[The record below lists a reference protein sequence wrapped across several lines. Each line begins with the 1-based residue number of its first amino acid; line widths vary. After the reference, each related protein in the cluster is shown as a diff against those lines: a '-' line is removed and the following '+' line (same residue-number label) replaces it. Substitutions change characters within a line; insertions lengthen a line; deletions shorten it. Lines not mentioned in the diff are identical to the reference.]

1 MRRIAAVL
9 ALGIVFLVLGVVPAV
24 AGGPNNLVSAQ
35 STAEGTDAAKSVVRT
50 NVLASPTGTDELGS
64 RNVAEA
70 FSHDCTGCR
79 AVAVAFQAVLA
90 TGTPHTVRPENMAVA
105 VNLRCS
111 GCASFAFAF
120 QYVVTTGGPA
130 HLRPEGEQAVEQIR
144 QKIDAAA
151 NSDLPFDQL
160 NARLEDLMARFQKAI
175 DDNIMHTGSG
185 PPEATAHEQVDR
197 APAA

>member
-79 AVAVAFQAVLA
+79 AVAVAFQAAARASPSPSNTLSPPA
-90 TGTPHTVRPENMAVA
+90 DRRT
-105 VNLRCS
+105 S
-111 GCASFAFAF
+111 G
-120 QYVVTTGGPA
+120 
-130 HLRPEGEQAVEQIR
+130 PEGEQAVEQIR

-160 NARLEDLMARFQKAI
+160 NARLEELKRDFQAAI
-175 DDNIMHTGSG
+175 ADNIVHTGSG